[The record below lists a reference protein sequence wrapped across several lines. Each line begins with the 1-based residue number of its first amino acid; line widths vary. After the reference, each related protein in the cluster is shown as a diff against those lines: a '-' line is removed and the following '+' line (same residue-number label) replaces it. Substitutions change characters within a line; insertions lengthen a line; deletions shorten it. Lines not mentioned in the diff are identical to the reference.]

1 MSASFNQNWS
11 GGVEIDTTGDPV
23 SITYSRVSGFYA
35 GRGAGAVVSW
45 DVPPGS
51 VYLDTLSSTFYFKHG
66 DAPEDWVF
74 LLRTG
79 TDITVDSVESAGLV
93 TGTRHVATAN
103 GTVADPFIEGP
114 NNTGI
119 YVIDGTTSALAQGG
133 GAWMTF
139 GTGGIQILNQ
149 LLTVAHGFA
158 TGGVLS
164 PAQITSNQT
173 DYNPFAGNLHLTH
186 NVRLSSDAAR
196 TINSLQPP
204 STAGQHLKLWN
215 INTAA
220 NAITLLHDDGATG
233 TAGARFRCPNN
244 ANFAIRAGG
253 GCELWYD
260 GTSSRWRVL
269 AA

>member
-1 MSASFNQNWS
+1 MSASFNQNWAGGDEVDTS
-11 GGVEIDTTGDPV
+11 GTPA
-23 SITYSRVSGFYA
+23 SIKYTRVNNLYV
-35 GRGAGAVVSW
+35 GRGAGAVTSW
-45 DVPPGS
+45 DVPAGS
-51 VYLDTLSSTFYFKHG
+51 FYVDETNDLLYVKIG
-66 DAPEDWVF
+66 SAAADWVKSPSTASPTF
-74 LLRTG
+74 TG
-79 TDITVDSVESAGLV
+79 VV
-93 TGTRHVATAN
+93 TAPRYEATSN
-103 GTVADPFIEGP
+103 GTTADPFIEGP
-114 NNTGI
+114 NGTGI

-233 TAGARFRCPNN
+233 TAGARFRCPGL